1 MVNVGN
7 DGNVA
12 QSAISIRHRGLDKS
26 GKPGSVPLNCVES
39 EKFLD
44 FSMSCKNFPDYG
56 RHLGTGPTTH
66 VKLPYFY
73 FFDNE
78 IILK

>member
-1 MVNVGN
+1 
-7 DGNVA
+7 
-12 QSAISIRHRGLDKS
+12 
-26 GKPGSVPLNCVES
+26 
-39 EKFLD
+39 
-44 FSMSCKNFPDYG
+44 MSCKNFPDYG
-56 RHLGTGPTTH
+56 RHLGTGPITH